1 MSAQQ
6 TTLWRLADYENG
18 FAFKP
23 DDFGPTGTPVVR
35 IRQLV
40 DPAAEVD
47 LTDRHGLSR
56 NLLTNGDLIFSWS
69 GSLAVR
75 IWDRGPAW
83 LNQHLFKV
91 VPAPGVDKFW
101 LRWVIDSSI
110 LVFEGM
116 MHGSAMTH
124 LNLDMLK
131 QVKIEVPPLD
141 EQRRIAN
148 FLEAEIARIDQ
159 LQALQGSVLREL
171 AVRDTA
177 VRARVVDELA
187 ALAGELPLRRYSR
200 KIEQGASPPCLNYPR
215 EAGAWGV
222 VKLSAVKNGQFFPNE
237 NKQLPEDVAPVR
249 QYELR
254 QGDLLVT
261 RANTPDLVGDVA
273 VVSGDADKLLLPDLI
288 YRVTLDPQVQ
298 TEFVVQVLLSVRVR
312 NLIQAAARGSSQS
325 MVKLRRQD
333 LQEWPIPRANERQQT
348 DLVAEINDHLGASA
362 RLRVAIDRQLAL
374 LAERRQAL
382 ITAAVTGQI
391 DVTTARG
398 VST

>member
-1 MSAQQ
+1 
-6 TTLWRLADYENG
+6 
-18 FAFKP
+18 
-23 DDFGPTGTPVVR
+23 
-35 IRQLV
+35 
-40 DPAAEVD
+40 
-47 LTDRHGLSR
+47 
-56 NLLTNGDLIFSWS
+56 
-69 GSLAVR
+69 
-75 IWDRGPAW
+75 
-83 LNQHLFKV
+83 
-91 VPAPGVDKFW
+91 VDKFW

-325 MVKLRRQD
+325 MVKLRGQD

>member
-325 MVKLRRQD
+325 MVKLRGQD

>member
-1 MSAQQ
+1 
-6 TTLWRLADYENG
+6 LADYENG